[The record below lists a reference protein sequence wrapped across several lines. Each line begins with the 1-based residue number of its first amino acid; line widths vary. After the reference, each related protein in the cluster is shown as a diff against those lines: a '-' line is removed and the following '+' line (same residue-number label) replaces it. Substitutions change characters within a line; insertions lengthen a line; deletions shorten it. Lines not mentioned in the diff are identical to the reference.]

1 MNNEREY
8 IKRNFRQKSD
18 VELAGET
25 GLSVNEVR
33 NILRDIS
40 KELWI
45 ERIKRRKRRT
55 GRL

>member
-1 MNNEREY
+1 MINEREY
-8 IKRNFRQKSD
+8 IKKNFKWKND

-33 NILRDIS
+33 NILREIS
-40 KELWI
+40 RELWI
-45 ERIKRRKRRT
+45 ERIKRRKRRM